1 MGRGALVAAIGVSVI
16 IPAYRAHDTIARAA
30 RSLLD
35 QDWPDWE
42 ALIVS
47 DDGTDYRPTLAAAG
61 IDDPRLRFVSSGGV
75 GTGAPAARN
84 AGLKAARLGVVAPL
98 DADDR
103 FLPGRLSRLVPL
115 AHRHG
120 AAADNVAVVRDEDGA
135 PLSTLFPV
143 ADGPAV
149 LDANLFL
156 ATSVPMFPMVRREL
170 TDGWPEDVNFCDDVV
185 FNVCVLDRVGS
196 LPLVRE
202 PLYEYRQRQ
211 GSITFAV
218 DAGARAE
225 RCYAHV
231 LERLAAGDYPI
242 RRPELRA
249 AFAAAIG
256 RKRDLNAAYER
267 AFRDGLCAN
276 FQEFLTIVGANS
288 SPTPRVSETSPS
300 APR

>member
-1 MGRGALVAAIGVSVI
+1 MGARLADIGVSVI
-16 IPAYRAHDTIARAA
+16 IPAYRAHGTVVRAV

-42 ALIVS
+42 ALVVS
-47 DDGTDYRPTLAAAG
+47 DDGTDYRPTLTAAG
-61 IDDPRLRFVSSGGV
+61 IDDPRVRFVPSGGV

-84 AGLKAARLGVVAPL
+84 AGLRAARFGLVAPL

-103 FLPGRLSRLVPL
+103 FLPGRLSALVPL

-143 ADGPAV
+143 ADCPAT
-149 LDANLFL
+149 LDAGRFL

-170 TDGWPEDVNFCDDVV
+170 TDGWPEDVTFCDDVV
-185 FNVCVLDRVGS
+185 FNVCVLDRVSS
-196 LPLVRE
+196 LPLLSE
-202 PLYEYRQRQ
+202 PFYEYRQCQ
-211 GSITFAV
+211 GSITFAA
-218 DAGARAE
+218 DAGERAE

-231 LERLAAGDYPI
+231 LERLAAGAYPI
-242 RRPELRA
+242 RDAGLRG

-256 RKRDLNAAYER
+256 RKRELNAAYER
-267 AFRDGLCAN
+267 AFGDGLCAN
-276 FQEFLTIVGANS
+276 FQEFLTLAGANS